1 MEAIEKNNA
10 SNTHQEK
17 AKKLR
22 KLRRWQIAVSLLG
35 AAIVVWGI
43 VEVACLF
50 LGYNRTETS
59 NDAQIEQY
67 ISPINLRASGYI
79 KKIYFTEHQEVHKGD
94 TLLVL
99 DDREYK
105 IRVMEAEAALK
116 DALAGATVIGATLQ
130 TTQTTASVY
139 DASISEIEIRLAK
152 LEKDRQRYQNL
163 VQRNEATPIQLEQ
176 IETEYEATRKKL
188 EATKRQQKAAL
199 SGVNEVSHRRESTE
213 AAIQRATAAL
223 EMARLNL
230 SYTVVVAPCDG
241 KLGRRALEEGQF
253 ITAGQTI
260 TYILPDT
267 QKWIVANYKETQVE
281 NLHIGQKVT
290 ITIAECQQPGKHPA
304 LITLLAL
311 AFQVHFALCSHDGF
325 YIVGL
330 TQSFHPHIIIHAQQ
344 DVFQIGTGKTVFRN
358 LPDAAV
364 FHIRAEDGG
373 QHRTDLGFARRVG
386 RNRNR
391 MRRGWTT
398 CRKSEKSYQPL
409 ISAV

>member
-1 MEAIEKNNA
+1 METTAKNNT
-10 SNTHQEK
+10 SGTHQEK

-22 KLRRWQIAVSLLG
+22 KLRRWQIVVSLLG
-35 AAIVVWGI
+35 AAIVVWGVI
-43 VEVACLF
+43 EVVCLF
-50 LGYNRTETS
+50 LDYKQTEVS

-79 KKIYFTEHQEVHKGD
+79 KKIYFTEHQEVRKGD

-116 DALAGATVIGATLQ
+116 DAQAGATVIGATLQ

-163 VQRNEATPIQLEQ
+163 VQRNA
-176 IETEYEATRKKL
+176 ATRKKL

-230 SYTVVVAPCDG
+230 SYTVVTAPCDG

-281 NLHIGQKVT
+281 NLRIGQEVAITVDAISDKEFTGT
-290 ITIAECQQPGKHPA
+290 ITAISGATGSKYSLVPTDNSAGNFVKIQQRIPVRIDFTHLSKEENGK
-304 LITLLAL
+304 LA
-311 AFQVHFALCSHDGF
+311 AGMMV
-325 YIVGL
+325 IVKAKL
-330 TQSFHPHIIIHAQQ
+330 
-344 DVFQIGTGKTVFRN
+344 
-358 LPDAAV
+358 
-364 FHIRAEDGG
+364 
-373 QHRTDLGFARRVG
+373 
-386 RNRNR
+386 
-391 MRRGWTT
+391 
-398 CRKSEKSYQPL
+398 
-409 ISAV
+409 